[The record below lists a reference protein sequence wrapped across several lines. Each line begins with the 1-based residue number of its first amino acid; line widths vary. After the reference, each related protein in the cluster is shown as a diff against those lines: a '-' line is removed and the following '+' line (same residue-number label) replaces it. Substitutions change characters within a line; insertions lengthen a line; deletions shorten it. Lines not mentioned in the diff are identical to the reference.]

1 LGLCFELIVWKP
13 MSSTDVE
20 TVHTGADKA
29 KLLLSVVLFVGAFA
43 AFFSLKS
50 QGSLVQ
56 WAALVVGI
64 ALAVASFLTAD
75 AGRRFLAFGKDST
88 REVRKVVW
96 PARKEATQMT
106 AYVFAF
112 VLVMGLFLWLTDKT
126 LQWVFYDLILG
137 WR

>member
-1 LGLCFELIVWKP
+1 

-20 TVHTGADKA
+20 TVHAGADKA

-50 QGSLVQ
+50 QGAWAQ
-56 WAALVVGI
+56 WGALVVGI
-64 ALAVASFLTAD
+64 ALAAVSFLMAD
-75 AGRRFLAFGKDST
+75 AGRRLVAFGKDSA

-112 VLVMGLFLWLTDKT
+112 VVIMALFLWLTDKT
-126 LQWVFYDLILG
+126 LQWVFFDLILG

>member
-1 LGLCFELIVWKP
+1 

-20 TVHTGADKA
+20 TVHAGADKA

-50 QGSLVQ
+50 QGAWAQ
-56 WAALVVGI
+56 WGALVVGI
-64 ALAVASFLTAD
+64 ALAAVSFLMAD
-75 AGRRFLAFGKDST
+75 AGRRLVAFGKDSA

-112 VLVMGLFLWLTDKT
+112 VLVMALFLWLTDKT
-126 LQWVFYDLILG
+126 LQWVFFDLILG